1 MNAPA
6 RWLSLLLVLTTL
18 PGCIGYQQAE
28 LKAVRPTGPVASGP
42 PATPEELNGEAPP
55 LRGLADTIPLVP
67 PELVP
72 PEPPPDPQPSF

>member
-6 RWLSLLLVLTTL
+6 RWLLLLLVLTTL
-18 PGCIGYQQAE
+18 PGCLGYQQAE
-28 LKAVRPTGPVASGP
+28 LKAVRQTGPVASGP